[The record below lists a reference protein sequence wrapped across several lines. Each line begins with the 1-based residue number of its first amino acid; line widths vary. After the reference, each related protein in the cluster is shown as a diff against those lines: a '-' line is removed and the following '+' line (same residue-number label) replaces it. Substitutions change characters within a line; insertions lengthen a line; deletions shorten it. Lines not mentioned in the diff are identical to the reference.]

1 MNRRDPLKAAGA
13 AGVAISGLSRALAE
27 GPALRTPIDFDV
39 PRGACDCHVRRPAY
53 TF

>member
-13 AGVAISGLSRALAE
+13 AGVVTSGLSRALAE
-27 GPALRTPIDFDV
+27 GPALRTPVDFDV
-39 PRGACDCHVRRPAY
+39 PRDACDCHVPRPAY